1 MSGVPAVLL
10 VVLGAALSAGI
21 AWLLRRLVALEVRR
35 RHHEVGTA
43 VFLQLGV
50 VFAVL
55 LAFAFNEVW
64 GGYNNAASAIND
76 ECGSLHGVAIVA
88 STLPEPARMAVL
100 DGVARYLRSVVAEEW
115 PEMAHGRSSAA
126 ARDAFVKLWQ
136 GAAGLELVR
145 AGDQAA
151 QGQIMSLLANAH
163 QQRETRLFEM
173 QLDVP
178 VLLWC
183 VLILL
188 TLVLVAFVVFSGM
201 EYIASQVIF
210 SAIFG
215 GSVVLIL
222 VVMRMLDAPF
232 SGALA
237 LQPTDFQDT
246 LARVLALS
254 ASR

>member
-1 MSGVPAVLL
+1 MNAAPAFLL
-10 VVLGAALSAGI
+10 VLAGAALTALL
-21 AWLLRRLVALEVRR
+21 AWALRRSIALEVRR
-35 RHHEVGTA
+35 RHHEIGTA

-50 VFAVL
+50 IFAVL

-76 ECGSLHGVAIVA
+76 ECGSLHGIAIVA
-88 STLPEPARMAVL
+88 STLPEPARGAVL
-100 DGVARYLRSVVAEEW
+100 GGVARYVETVTKDEW
-115 PEMAHGRSSAA
+115 PAMARGAA
-126 ARDAFVKLWQ
+126 ADTARDAFVKLWRSV
-136 GAAGLELVR
+136 ADLELTR
-145 AGDQAA
+145 AGDLAS

-178 VLLWC
+178 PLLWA

-188 TLVLVAFVVFSGM
+188 TLVLVSFVVFSGIDYM
-201 EYIASQVIF
+201 VSQVIF

-222 VVMRMLDAPF
+222 VVMRMLDSPF

-237 LQPTDFQDT
+237 LPSTDFQDT
-246 LARVLALS
+246 LGRVLALTG
-254 ASR
+254 AR